1 MASSS
6 NVAGTQVSQAVATKM
21 VEEWEAKVCSLIL
34 NEDEGAWKKAQYGLF
49 KELVSLRHS
58 CPLNMLTSFSNR

>member
-34 NEDEGAWKKAQYGLF
+34 NDDEGAWKQVQHGLF
-49 KELVSLRHS
+49 EELVSSRHS
-58 CPLNMLTSFSNR
+58 CPLNTLTSFSNR